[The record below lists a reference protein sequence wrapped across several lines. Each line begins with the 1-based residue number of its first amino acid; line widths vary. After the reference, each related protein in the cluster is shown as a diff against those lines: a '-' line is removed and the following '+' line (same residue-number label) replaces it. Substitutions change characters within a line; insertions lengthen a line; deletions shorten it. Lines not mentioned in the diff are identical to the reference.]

1 MRLRSGLLFITTL
14 ILLNAPLHSQDSN
27 NKNWKI
33 SWQAKHG
40 KIENIFRSY
49 AMKCG
54 SDIDQDGKGEI
65 LLNDGETTRFSLLEA
80 VANDSFALVWQIE
93 RPHQSALRSLAVTD
107 WDLDGLQ
114 EVSVI
119 IDSPLGE
126 MPGAVY
132 EWTGVDNGLP
142 AGDAPTTDF
151 DLPRNSGGA
160 VCVEASS
167 ILTQLDGDPGP
178 EWILPYFRGSGI
190 SMVIL
195 ELSTGSFEGYG
206 WDFDLLDESPGQVR
220 TVEAGDLDNDG
231 AMEIVAM
238 DREGRKLRI
247 VKNMGID
254 TYQTINTIPS
264 DKVSSTY
271 SCNAVES
278 LRMLNLDGGMPELYL
293 LDDGGRM
300 YVMKHQG
307 DLSTLDQLTFSKIL
321 DISDI
326 STARGLAVGDLDR
339 DGKPDLY
346 FGNTKANRGVI
357 IYDLEFEGGDVASPN
372 SYKLYEVWRHDFAFG
387 GTLEVGNIRIG
398 DQLGGVQDLDGDGLK
413 ELVIAFGTTQKD
425 LPAILVLENTSEA
438 THVAE
443 NPVRTLPGSFH
454 LQQNF
459 PNPFNPTTEISYEI
473 PRSGHVRLEIISPLG
488 QCVAVPVD
496 EVQTGGSHIARYDA
510 SSLPAGLYFYRLTV
524 DGFSLQKKMLLV
536 K

>member
-1 MRLRSGLLFITTL
+1 MKLGSGLLFFTTL
-14 ILLNAPLHSQDSN
+14 ILVTTPLHSQDSN

-40 KIENIFRSY
+40 QIENIFRSY
-49 AMKCG
+49 AIKCG

-65 LLNDGETTRFSLLEA
+65 LLNDGETTRFSLLESA
-80 VANDSFALVWQIE
+80 ANDSFALVWQIE

-107 WDLDGLQ
+107 WDLDGRQ

-132 EWTGVDNGLP
+132 EWTGEDNGLP
-142 AGDAPTTDF
+142 TGDAPTTDF
-151 DLPRNSGGA
+151 DLPRNSAGA

-167 ILTQLDGDPGP
+167 VLAQLDGDPGP

-238 DREGRKLRI
+238 DRESRKLRMI
-247 VKNMGID
+247 KNTGID
-254 TYQTINTIPS
+254 SYQTVAIIPA

-271 SCNAVES
+271 TCNAVES

-339 DGKPDLY
+339 DGKPDFY

-357 IYDLEFEGGDVASPN
+357 IYDLEYEGGDVTSPN

-398 DQLGGVQDLDGDGLK
+398 DQLAGVHDLDGDGLK

-443 NPVRTLPGSFH
+443 DPVRTLPGCFH

-459 PNPFNPTTEISYEI
+459 PNPFNPTTEITYEI
-473 PRSGHVRLEIISPLG
+473 PRTCHVRLEIISTLG
-488 QCVAVPVD
+488 HCVAAPVD
-496 EVQTGGSHIARYDA
+496 EVQRGGRHIAHYEA